1 VVISIIA
8 VDHPQVC
15 AEMNPRTHGS
25 AMPLLIVVTIA
36 ISITLYGAACFPSSV
51 TDGGLAVFIAAVVP
65 LLVYFFVGIWAR
77 RASARIQAALRVGT
91 GAGLSLAAVGVLY
104 HSVEISTSLPAP
116 IGAILGAGIWGAM
129 FLTFGIACSVTFM
142 KERSIGL
149 GVLSSAWCG
158 MMYAAVLVACALA
171 IGFTFM
177 PHMERILAPVY
188 STSGMQAPRA
198 FVVRHEVGAAGE
210 HLAFVPAVA
219 SFVGLVSGVACLFL
233 SSIKRQAALA
243 ISIVAALVFAA
254 GVVSIR
260 YATSLE
266 RAQRPPF
273 VVFGL
278 AALAVTLASA
288 HPLFIAIRYP
298 SSPGKDDC

>member
-1 VVISIIA
+1 
-8 VDHPQVC
+8 
-15 AEMNPRTHGS
+15 MNTRTHGP
-25 AMPLLIVVTIA
+25 ATPLLIVAVIA
-36 ISITLYGAACFPSSV
+36 IAIILYGAACFPSSV
-51 TDGGLAVFIAAVVP
+51 TDGGLAAFIAAVVP
-65 LLVYFFVGIWAR
+65 LLVYFSVGMWAR
-77 RASARIQAALRVGT
+77 RGSARIQAAFRIGT
-91 GAGLSLAAVGVLY
+91 VAGLSMAAVGVLY
-104 HSVEISTSLPAP
+104 HTVEISTSLPAS
-116 IGAILGAGIWGAM
+116 IGAVLGAGMWGAM
-129 FLTFGIACSVTFM
+129 FLTFGIACSATFM
-142 KERSIGL
+142 KEKSIAL

-177 PHMERILAPVY
+177 PHMQRILAPLY
-188 STSGMQAPRA
+188 STSGMQDPQA

-210 HLAFVPAVA
+210 HLSIVPAIA

-233 SSIKRQAALA
+233 ISIRRQAALV
-243 ISIVAALVFAA
+243 ISIVALLVFAA

-260 YATSLE
+260 FATSLE
-266 RAQRPPF
+266 RAERPPF

-298 SSPGKDDC
+298 GSPRELLTAARTAEP